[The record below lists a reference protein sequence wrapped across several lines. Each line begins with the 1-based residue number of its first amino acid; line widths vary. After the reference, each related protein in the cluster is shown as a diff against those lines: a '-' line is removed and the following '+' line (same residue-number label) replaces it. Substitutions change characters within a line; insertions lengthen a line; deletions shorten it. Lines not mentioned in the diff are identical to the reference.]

1 MIRDEKQKT
10 NLEMAAGDRGV
21 SPQNILGK
29 QMLAGG
35 LAGMLADGVM
45 YPMMTVKSRL
55 MVCTPPSSLPDSN
68 LMSLIP
74 IAPKSLRIFFCDF
87 CFCQC
92 LKS

>member
-1 MIRDEKQKT
+1 LIRDEEKKT
-10 NLEMAAGDRGV
+10 NLEMAAGDRHV
-21 SPQNILGK
+21 KQDILGK

-55 MVCTPPSSLPDSN
+55 MVCTPPSSHPDSN

-87 CFCQC
+87 CFWQC
-92 LKS
+92 LKN